1 MGNLDAKRDWGHAK
15 DYVVMQWMMLQQ
27 KEPEDFVIATGRM
40 ETVRKFIE
48 ISAKKIGWNKDKN
61 SPAIIWEGQ
70 GINEI
75 GRRADN
81 NKIVVKIDPRYFRP
95 TEVDQLLGDPRK
107 AFEKLGWEP
116 KISLEELISEMI
128 ESDLREAKKDLL
140 LKSKGFDNNGFV

>member
-95 TEVDQLLGDPRK
+95 TEVDILVGDSSK
-107 AFEKLGWEP
+107 AYRDLKWKPKIKFKELVKIMVDADFEKE
-116 KISLEELISEMI
+116 KN
-128 ESDLREAKKDLL
+128 K
-140 LKSKGFDNNGFV
+140 LK